1 MTGGLMGGQ
10 MKELRMQ
17 MSAGIRFC
25 RTALGLALLV
35 AGCGG
40 REKAPPLGTDA
51 EAEPETPPDAAPRPA
66 VRMDAA
72 AGVSAD
78 AGRADEGQPAADA
91 GGGGDQGPDGGAPA
105 LTLEPSPCM
114 FAAPAGRKVE
124 CGFVTVPEDRA
135 RPAGR
140 IVRLFVGIL
149 KAAKAKDGLPPL
161 LYADGGPGIAG
172 TQSVS
177 GSFAAPGGGDF
188 VALTME
194 RDLIFF
200 DARGTGASTPVLSC
214 PPAAR
219 ADAPAD
225 EETKA
230 CWEKLAMA
238 KVDLGNFDT
247 LAVADD
253 IDDIRRALGR
263 AQLDLLGVSYGTRV
277 VLEVL
282 RRHPA
287 GVRAAIVDSVLTPEI
302 DLLAE
307 TEPAVYRAL
316 SLALDGCA
324 ADATCRAH
332 YPSLRSAL
340 DQALR
345 QLEAKPATLTLAGGQ
360 KRTLDADTF
369 VHFVTERL
377 MDPDG
382 VAGIP
387 ELIFQVREKKY
398 TLITRDIQQ
407 DEPPPGAP
415 AEVNYDGV
423 YNTVICA
430 DEAPFT
436 TAEKITAAAQAVP
449 ASLRPYFVEG
459 RLAMCAG
466 WKVPPAPATANQAL
480 TGEVPTP
487 TLFLSGEI
495 DPVTPPSWAQAAAR
509 ALAHGYFVQ
518 LPGLS
523 HGTMGHPCARSIIQS
538 FLAHPETAP
547 AAACAPTLPHV
558 KFRMDR

>member
-1 MTGGLMGGQ
+1 
-10 MKELRMQ
+10 MKKL
-17 MSAGIRFC
+17 SGIRFV
-25 RTALGLALLV
+25 RTVLWAVLL

-40 REKAPPLGTDA
+40 
-51 EAEPETPPDAAPRPA
+51 EAQRPRAAKDDPMVGEPEAPPPDAAPKPV
-66 VRMDAA
+66 VRMDAGAA
-72 AGVSAD
+72 AGDD
-78 AGRADEGQPAADA
+78 AGTDA
-91 GGGGDQGPDGGAPA
+91 GPGQSDAGAEGGGADSGAA
-105 LTLEPSPCM
+105 VSLEPSPCM
-114 FAAPAGRKVE
+114 FAAPKGRTVS
-124 CGFVTVPEDRA
+124 CGFVTVPEDRT
-135 RPAGR
+135 RPTGR
-140 IVRLFVGIL
+140 TVRLFVGIL
-149 KAAKAKDGLPPL
+149 KASTPKAGVPPL

-177 GSFAAPGGGDF
+177 GSFAAPNGGDF
-188 VALTME
+188 AALATD
-194 RDLIFF
+194 RDVIFF

-214 PPAAR
+214 PASAQASGPL
-219 ADAPAD
+219 AD
-225 EETKA
+225 ETKA
-230 CWEKLAMA
+230 CWDRLAAMKL
-238 KVDLGNFDT
+238 DLGNFDT

-253 IDDIRRALGR
+253 IDDIRRALDR
-263 AQLDLLGVSYGTRV
+263 PQLDLLGVSYGTRV

-324 ADATCRAH
+324 ADTTCRTH

-340 DQALR
+340 DQAVQ
-345 QLEAKPATLTLAGGQ
+345 QLQAKPATVTLTGGQ

-369 VHFVTERL
+369 VHFLTERL
-377 MDPDG
+377 MDPAG

-407 DEPPPGAP
+407 DQPPPGAP
-415 AEVNYDGV
+415 PEPNYDGV

-436 TAEKITAAAQAVP
+436 SDAKIKAALQAVP
-449 ASLRPYFVEG
+449 ATLRPFFAEG
-459 RLAMCAG
+459 RFEMCAG
-466 WKVPPAPATANQAL
+466 WKVPAAPAAANQAVS
-480 TGEVPTP
+480 GEVP
-487 TLFLSGEI
+487 TLFLSGQI
-495 DPVTPPSWAQAAAR
+495 DPVTPPAWARAAAA
-509 ALAHGYFVQ
+509 ALAHGYFVE

-523 HGTMGHPCARSIIQS
+523 HGTMGHPCARSIMQS

-547 AAACAPTLPHV
+547 PAACAPGLPPV